1 MKVAEAAYIVQIDD
15 DESES
20 EDGGVQQ
27 IWMDLYPIKNLTDDI
42 DADSDVSSEMSDD
55 SDRSMSP
62 VLDDTKCRC

>member
-1 MKVAEAAYIVQIDD
+1 MKVSEAAYIVQIDD